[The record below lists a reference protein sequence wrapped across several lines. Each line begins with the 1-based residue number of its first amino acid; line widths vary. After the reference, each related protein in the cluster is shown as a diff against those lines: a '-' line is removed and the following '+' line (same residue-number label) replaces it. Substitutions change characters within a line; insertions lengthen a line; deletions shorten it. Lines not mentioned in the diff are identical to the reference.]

1 MKRPIRLSSAFVKT
15 VNTPGRYGD
24 GRGGFGLSLLVKD
37 SSTGRLAKS
46 WAQRLRIDGQPFNIG
61 LGQYPKVTLS
71 RAREKALE
79 NVRLVEGG
87 SDPRAVKAQAKAV
100 PNFAECLERSIE
112 VLRPGWKNP
121 KTEKNLRSMMSA
133 YVLPVIGHKPIDSI
147 TPADVLSFLEP
158 LALEKPSAAK
168 KVKQGLSQT
177 FKRSIAQG
185 LRTTNPADQNINAG
199 LPKLS
204 TKEHHRALLHGQV
217 ADALNIVRTSGAWQG
232 TKLALEFLVL
242 TAARSGEVR
251 AAEWSEIDVDA
262 ALWIIPPTRMKSGRE
277 HLVPLSPAAIS
288 VLERAMGLSGGV
300 GLVFPSDTGRLLSD
314 NTLSK
319 LLRDKDIPA
328 VPHGFRSSF
337 RDWCAAAKIDRQVAE
352 SALAHAVGDKTETAY
367 LRLDMLELRR
377 PVMNAWAEY
386 LAESVDSD

>member
-1 MKRPIRLSSAFVKT
+1 MNRPRRLSAAFVKT

-46 WAQRLRIDGQPFNIG
+46 WAQRLRIDGQPFNLG
-61 LGQYPKVTLS
+61 LGQYPMVTLS

-87 SDPRAVKAQAKAV
+87 SDPRGVKAKAV

-121 KTEKNLRSMMSA
+121 KTEKNLRSMMAA

-177 FKRSIAQG
+177 FKWSIAQG

-199 LPKLS
+199 LPKLR
-204 TKEHHRALLHGQV
+204 TKEHHRRLLHGQV
-217 ADALNIVRTSGAWQG
+217 AGALNIVRTSGAWPG

-242 TAARSGEVR
+242 TAARSSEVR
-251 AAEWSEIDVDA
+251 AAEWSEIDLDA

-337 RDWCAAAKIDRQVAE
+337 REWCAAAHIDRQVAE
-352 SALAHAVGDKTETAY
+352 SALAHAVGDSTETSY
-367 LRLDMLELRR
+367 LRFNMLDLRR
-377 PVMNAWAEY
+377 PVMNAWAAF
-386 LAESVDSD
+386 LAGSGEAD